1 MQMKNF
7 KKYKVL
13 LTENKN
19 FRKLFAARLITLGGD
34 WLLTVP
40 LLGIIYGLTEN
51 PFITSLVLVVQSA
64 PLFILGSFGGYL
76 ADKYNR
82 KKIIAISEFLSGL
95 TVLLI
100 LYAVTTENVVF
111 ILISFGMLSV
121 VGSPYMPTSDAAL
134 PNVVK
139 KENLA
144 EANVI
149 FFSSWGVMAGIGA
162 GIGGYL
168 TTVISRNML
177 FAIDSLSFVLSALI
191 VYSIKKNLS
200 EDSQINEKNES
211 ITYVEGIKYAASRK
225 DVFSL
230 IITKGTFSISA
241 SGLLSLFTVL
251 SYDIYKTGDFGTGL
265 MFGARGI
272 GALVGPIAI
281 RYFFGDSDGKLLNTI
296 GLTIMVWGL
305 FYFFIPFSVSLYLTV
320 FLLVLAHCGGGSQW
334 AFSTYGL
341 QILTPDR
348 LRGRISGIDYSFNF
362 LMNTIST
369 LMIGY
374 LASIYG
380 VLFVYR
386 LFPVL
391 GFIFGLTWYLT
402 TRKFWKKLDSSL
414 R

>member
-1 MQMKNF
+1 MENF

-19 FRKLFAARLITLGGD
+19 FRKLFIARLITLGGD

-64 PLFILGSFGGYL
+64 PLFIMGSFGGYL

-111 ILISFGMLSV
+111 ILFSFGMLSV

-200 EDSQINEKNES
+200 EDSQNNEKDES
-211 ITYVEGIKYAASRK
+211 ITYVEGIKYAASKR

-265 MFGARGI
+265 MFGARGV

-362 LMNTIST
+362 LMNTVST

-391 GFIFGLTWYLT
+391 GFIFGLTWYLS
-402 TRKFWKKLDSSL
+402 TRKLWKKLDSSL

>member
-1 MQMKNF
+1 MENF

-13 LTENKN
+13 LKENQN

-100 LYAVTTENVVF
+100 LYAVTTENVLF
-111 ILISFGMLSV
+111 ILFSFGMLSV

-200 EDSQINEKNES
+200 EDSEINEKNES
-211 ITYVEGIKYAASRK
+211 ITYVEGIKYAASKK

-265 MFGARGI
+265 MFGARGV

-341 QILTPDR
+341 QILTPDK

-362 LMNTIST
+362 LMNTVST

-380 VLFVYR
+380 VLFVYK

-391 GFIFGLTWYLT
+391 GFIFGLTWYLS
-402 TRKFWKKLDSSL
+402 TRKFWKELDSS
-414 R
+414 

>member
-1 MQMKNF
+1 MENF

-13 LTENKN
+13 LKENQN

-51 PFITSLVLVVQSA
+51 PFVTSLVLVVQSA

-100 LYAVTTENVVF
+100 LYAVTTENVLF
-111 ILISFGMLSV
+111 ILFSFGMLSV

-200 EDSQINEKNES
+200 EDSEINEKNES
-211 ITYVEGIKYAASRK
+211 ITYVEGIKYAASKK

-265 MFGARGI
+265 MFGARGV

-362 LMNTIST
+362 LMNTVST

-391 GFIFGLTWYLT
+391 GFIFGLTWYLS
-402 TRKFWKKLDSSL
+402 TRKFWKELDSS
-414 R
+414 

>member
-1 MQMKNF
+1 MENF

-100 LYAVTTENVVF
+100 LYAVTTESVVF
-111 ILISFGMLSV
+111 ILFSFGMLSV

-211 ITYVEGIKYAASRK
+211 ITYVEGIKYAASKREI
-225 DVFSL
+225 FSL

>member
-1 MQMKNF
+1 MENF

-100 LYAVTTENVVF
+100 LYAVTTENVLF
-111 ILISFGMLSV
+111 ILFSFGMLSV

-200 EDSQINEKNES
+200 EDSEINEKNES
-211 ITYVEGIKYAASRK
+211 ITYVEGIKYAASKK

-265 MFGARGI
+265 MFGARGV

-362 LMNTIST
+362 LMNTVST

-380 VLFVYR
+380 VLFVYK

-391 GFIFGLTWYLT
+391 GFIFGLTWYLS
-402 TRKFWKKLDSSL
+402 TRKFWKELDSS
-414 R
+414 

>member
-1 MQMKNF
+1 MLMENF
-7 KKYKVL
+7 QKYRVL
-13 LTENKN
+13 LTQNQN

-40 LLGIIYGLTEN
+40 LLGIIYELTEN

-64 PLFILGSFGGYL
+64 PLFLLGSFGGYL
-76 ADKYNR
+76 ADRFDR
-82 KKIIAISEFLSGL
+82 KKIIAISEFLSGM
-95 TVLLI
+95 TVLFI
-100 LYAVTTENVVF
+100 LYAVTTENVIF
-111 ILISFGMLSV
+111 ILFSFGLLSV

-149 FFSSWGVMAGIGA
+149 FFSSWGVMAGLGA
-162 GIGGYL
+162 GLGGYL

-177 FAIDSLSFVLSALI
+177 FAIDSLTFVLSALI
-191 VYSIKKNLS
+191 VFSIKKNLS
-200 EDSQINEKNES
+200 EKNEDKNKEEDIS
-211 ITYVEGIKYAASRK
+211 YKEGLQYAASK
-225 DVFSL
+225 KEIFSL
-230 IITKGTFSISA
+230 IITKATFSISA

-265 MFGARGI
+265 MFGARGV
-272 GALVGPIAI
+272 GALIGPIAI
-281 RYFFGDSDGKLLNTI
+281 RYFFGRTDGKLLNTI
-296 GLTIMVWGL
+296 GITIMAWGL

-320 FLLVLAHCGGGSQW
+320 LLLILGHSGGGSQW

-341 QILTPDR
+341 QVLTPDR
-348 LRGRISGIDYSFNF
+348 LRGRIAGIDYSLYF

-369 LMIGY
+369 LLIGY
-374 LASIYG
+374 LATLYG
-380 VLFVYR
+380 VLFVFT

-391 GFIFGLTWYLT
+391 GFIFGFVWYLS
-402 TRKFWKKLDSSL
+402 TRNIWKNLDRS
-414 R
+414 

>member
-1 MQMKNF
+1 MENF
-7 KKYKVL
+7 NKYKVL

-100 LYAVTTENVVF
+100 LYAVTTENVLF
-111 ILISFGMLSV
+111 ILFSFGMLSV

-200 EDSQINEKNES
+200 EDSEINEKNES
-211 ITYVEGIKYAASRK
+211 ITYVEGIKYAASKK

-265 MFGARGI
+265 MFGARGV

-362 LMNTIST
+362 LMNTVST

-386 LFPVL
+386 LFPIL
-391 GFIFGLTWYLT
+391 GFIFGLTWYLS
-402 TRKFWKKLDSSL
+402 TRNFWKDLDSSKE
-414 R
+414 

>member
-1 MQMKNF
+1 MQMENF
-7 KKYKVL
+7 QKYKVL
-13 LTENKN
+13 LTQNQN

-111 ILISFGMLSV
+111 ILFSFGMLSV

-200 EDSQINEKNES
+200 EDSQNNEKNES
-211 ITYVEGIKYAASRK
+211 ITYVEGIKYAASKR

-265 MFGARGI
+265 MFGARGV

-362 LMNTIST
+362 LMNTVST

-391 GFIFGLTWYLT
+391 GFIFGLTWYIS
-402 TRKFWKKLDSSL
+402 TRNIWNNLDRS
-414 R
+414 

>member
-1 MQMKNF
+1 MENF

-13 LTENKN
+13 LKENQN

-100 LYAVTTENVVF
+100 LYAVTTENVLF
-111 ILISFGMLSV
+111 ILFSFGMLSV

-200 EDSQINEKNES
+200 EDSEINEKNKN
-211 ITYVEGIKYAASRK
+211 ITYVEGIKYAASKK

-265 MFGARGI
+265 MFGARGV

-341 QILTPDR
+341 QILTPDK

-362 LMNTIST
+362 LMNTVST

-391 GFIFGLTWYLT
+391 GFTFGLIWYLS
-402 TRKFWKKLDSSL
+402 TRKFWKELDSS
-414 R
+414 

>member
-1 MQMKNF
+1 MQMENF

-13 LTENKN
+13 LKENQN

-100 LYAVTTENVVF
+100 LYAVTTENVLF
-111 ILISFGMLSV
+111 ILFSFGMLSV

-200 EDSQINEKNES
+200 EDSEINEKNKN
-211 ITYVEGIKYAASRK
+211 ITYVEGIKYAASKK

-265 MFGARGI
+265 MFGARGV
-272 GALVGPIAI
+272 GALVGPITI

-341 QILTPDR
+341 QILTPDK

-362 LMNTIST
+362 LMNTVST

-380 VLFVYR
+380 VLFVYK

-391 GFIFGLTWYLT
+391 GFIFGLTWYLS
-402 TRKFWKKLDSSL
+402 TRNIWNNLD
-414 R
+414 RP

>member
-1 MQMKNF
+1 MQMENF

-13 LTENKN
+13 LKENQN

-111 ILISFGMLSV
+111 ILFSFGMLSV

-200 EDSQINEKNES
+200 EDSQNNEKNES
-211 ITYVEGIKYAASRK
+211 ITYVEGIKYAASKR

-265 MFGARGI
+265 MFGARGV

-341 QILTPDR
+341 QILTPDK

-362 LMNTIST
+362 LMNTVST

-391 GFIFGLTWYLT
+391 GFIFGLTWYLS
-402 TRKFWKKLDSSL
+402 TRKFWKELDSS
-414 R
+414 

>member
-1 MQMKNF
+1 MENF

-100 LYAVTTENVVF
+100 LYAVTTENVLF
-111 ILISFGMLSV
+111 ILFSFGMLSV

-200 EDSQINEKNES
+200 EDSEINEKNES
-211 ITYVEGIKYAASRK
+211 ITYVEGIKYAASKK

-265 MFGARGI
+265 MFGARGV

-341 QILTPDR
+341 QILTPDK

-362 LMNTIST
+362 LMNTVST

-380 VLFVYR
+380 VLFVYK

-391 GFIFGLTWYLT
+391 GFIFGLTWYLS
-402 TRKFWKKLDSSL
+402 TRKFWKELDSS
-414 R
+414 

>member
-1 MQMKNF
+1 MENF
-7 KKYKVL
+7 NKYKVL

-100 LYAVTTENVVF
+100 LYAVTTESVVF
-111 ILISFGMLSV
+111 ILFSFGMLSV

-177 FAIDSLSFVLSALI
+177 FAIDSLSFVFSALI

-211 ITYVEGIKYAASRK
+211 ITYVEGIKYAASKREI
-225 DVFSL
+225 FSL

-265 MFGARGI
+265 MFGARGV

-305 FYFFIPFSVSLYLTV
+305 FYFFIPFSVSLYLTI
-320 FLLVLAHCGGGSQW
+320 FLLVLAHSGGGSQW

-362 LMNTIST
+362 LMNTVST

-386 LFPVL
+386 LFPIL
-391 GFIFGLTWYLT
+391 GFIFGLTWYLS
-402 TRKFWKKLDSSL
+402 TRKFWKDLDSSKE
-414 R
+414 

>member
-1 MQMKNF
+1 MENF
-7 KKYKVL
+7 NKYKVL

-100 LYAVTTENVVF
+100 LYAVTTESVVF
-111 ILISFGMLSV
+111 ILFSFGMLSV

-211 ITYVEGIKYAASRK
+211 ITYVEGIKYAASKREI
-225 DVFSL
+225 FSL

-265 MFGARGI
+265 MFGARGV

-341 QILTPDR
+341 QILTPDK

-362 LMNTIST
+362 LMNTVST

-380 VLFVYR
+380 VLFVYK

-391 GFIFGLTWYLT
+391 GFIFGLTWYLS
-402 TRKFWKKLDSSL
+402 TRKFWKELDSS
-414 R
+414 

>member
-1 MQMKNF
+1 MENF

-100 LYAVTTENVVF
+100 LYAVTTESVVF
-111 ILISFGMLSV
+111 ILFSFGMLSV

-211 ITYVEGIKYAASRK
+211 ITYVEGIKYATSKREI
-225 DVFSL
+225 FSL

-265 MFGARGI
+265 MFGARGV

-362 LMNTIST
+362 LMNTVST

-391 GFIFGLTWYLT
+391 GFIFGLTWYFS
-402 TRKFWKKLDSSL
+402 TRKFWKELDSS
-414 R
+414 

>member
-1 MQMKNF
+1 MENF

-13 LTENKN
+13 LKENQN

-100 LYAVTTENVVF
+100 LYAVTTENVLF
-111 ILISFGMLSV
+111 ILFSFGMLSV

-200 EDSQINEKNES
+200 EDSEINEKNKN
-211 ITYVEGIKYAASRK
+211 ITYVEGVKYAASKK

-341 QILTPDR
+341 QILTPDK

-362 LMNTIST
+362 LMNTVST

-391 GFIFGLTWYLT
+391 GFIFGLTWYLS
-402 TRKFWKKLDSSL
+402 TRKFWKELDSS
-414 R
+414 